1 MNLAVRSV
9 QTSADWHSALTKFE
23 DRSIFHTSEWLD
35 TIGETTGFELIRLEV
50 SDRNG
55 PVMLFPL
62 FAKKL
67 GGIVSL
73 LSPPPG
79 LALEF
84 LGPLYRFPPRAKR
97 DRKESMAVEATRLA
111 IEFCEARYH
120 PSLFFVR
127 CGPPFQDIRPFQWLG
142 FQSTPMYTYEID
154 LRQGLVSV
162 LESFKLELR
171 SEISR
176 MRNRITITDA
186 GHEVAGVIHRAIE
199 TRFRAQDLTFD
210 VPVDYLRTLLTRFAP
225 TNMISFLAQLDGSPV
240 GGLVATN
247 YNGVTAAWIGA
258 RSVDTRGIPVT
269 DLLVWRAI
277 EWGFEMGATRFELM
291 GGNVQRLRPFK
302 AKYNADLVSFFQLER
317 SRLAGR
323 LLSSAYRHMKAVR
336 TRKT

>member
-1 MNLAVRSV
+1 MGCPVWRDRARMAAKDTMNLAVRSV

-84 LGPLYRFPPRAKR
+84 LGLLYRFPPRAKR
-97 DRKESMAVEATRLA
+97 DRKESMA
-111 IEFCEARYH
+111 
-120 PSLFFVR
+120 
-127 CGPPFQDIRPFQWLG
+127 
-142 FQSTPMYTYEID
+142 
-154 LRQGLVSV
+154 
-162 LESFKLELR
+162 
-171 SEISR
+171 
-176 MRNRITITDA
+176 
-186 GHEVAGVIHRAIE
+186 
-199 TRFRAQDLTFD
+199 
-210 VPVDYLRTLLTRFAP
+210 VDYLRTLLTRFAP
-225 TNMISFLAQLDGSPV
+225 TNMISFLALLDGSPV
-240 GGLVATN
+240 GGLVAMN